1 MDGTIPPL
9 DQLAHLKQRFGFTLL
24 ADEAHSLQCL
34 GRTGRGCI
42 ELWNDEHPK
51 APISLDLFDV
61 RTATMSKSCG
71 AIGGLVCG
79 SVKFQKAI
87 LARRNELLA
96 HGMDPLS
103 PSAMV
108 QTLYILGQPTQLQRR
123 LRRLKHMAM
132 FVREELQRFGA
143 YIYGDAMTPVL
154 PVHAGR
160 TSLAAK
166 FSYVLRQL
174 GVLATPITVPAV
186 PRWESRVRV
195 CISADYDDQTV
206 DKLVFAIISAAQAI
220 GIIRKRVLQQR
231 LYHYK
236 NEEPTKQE
244 EIESIRAKQNIQ
256 EIILRDGGRPC
267 DVKYNANVLQAGHVA
282 RQRYG
287 LATGAARWI
296 TGTFPVHVVVEKAI
310 AKLSRTPD
318 AFTYVDSYVGLTST
332 IAALCRP
339 SIGYN
344 KHYICVPTN
353 APAAVFDGLRVAP
366 KRCIPAVMQY
376 DGLQSLLQTIQAVCG
391 RKVYI
396 TLYVDTT
403 LEDNRLALNAIFER
417 LNRLKGPSG
426 MTILLNDIDGLGY
439 LSDTELQFKPAETS
453 KFRGARLLV
462 YGSFRPKL
470 GLPGAYLTG
479 NAQLVRELRYTSRG
493 YMFTTSQP
501 PYVMGMIAEALREM
515 LNARDESLSSISV
528 EPVS

>member
-42 ELWNDEHPK
+42 ELWNDEHLN

-61 RTATMSKSCG
+61 RTATLSKSCG

-96 HGMDPLS
+96 HGMEPLP

-108 QTLYILGQPTQLQRR
+108 QSLYVLGQPTQLRRR

-132 FVREELQRFGA
+132 FVREELQRLGA

-154 PVHAGR
+154 PVHDGPV
-160 TSLAAK
+160 SLAAK
-166 FSYVLRQL
+166 LSYSLRQL
-174 GVLATPITVPAV
+174 GVLATPITTPAV
-186 PRWESRVRV
+186 PLWESRVRV
-195 CISADYDDQTV
+195 CLSADHDDQTV
-206 DKLVFAIISAAQAI
+206 DKLVSSIISAAQAI
-220 GIIRKRVLQQR
+220 GITRKSVFQQR

-236 NEEPTKQE
+236 NEDPTKQE
-244 EIESIRAKQNIQ
+244 EIESIRAEQNIR
-256 EIILRDGGRPC
+256 EIILQDRGRPC
-267 DVKYNANVLQAGHVA
+267 DVKYNTNVLQAGHVA
-282 RQRYG
+282 RRRYG

-296 TGTFPVHVVVEKAI
+296 TGTFPVHVLVENAI

-318 AFTYVDSYVGLTST
+318 AFTYVDSYVGLIST
-332 IAALCRP
+332 VAALCRP

-344 KHYICVPTN
+344 KHYICVPSN

-366 KRCIPAVMQY
+366 KRCAPVVMRY
-376 DGLQSLLQTIQAVCG
+376 DGLQSLMQIIRAVNG

-396 TLYVDTT
+396 TLYVDTA
-403 LEDNRLALNAIFER
+403 LEDNRLDLNAVFER
-417 LNRLKGPSG
+417 LNGLKGPSG
-426 MTILLNDIDGLGY
+426 MTILLNDMDGPGCP
-439 LSDTELQFKPAETS
+439 SGIELQFKPAEMP
-453 KFRGARLLV
+453 KFGGARLLM
-462 YGSFRPKL
+462 YGSFRRKF

-479 NAQLVRELRYTSRG
+479 DAQLVRELRYNSRG

-501 PYVMGMIAEALREM
+501 PYVMGMIAEALREI
-515 LNARDESLSSISV
+515 LNARDKSLSLT
-528 EPVS
+528 